1 MKLSRLNRRAA
12 MVALGATFA
21 GAMLSGQGGTAWAAG
36 TPRIAAIVQSLN
48 TEYNVLWA
56 NAAQAH
62 PAVKDGTAKLTIL
75 DGRLD
80 AFTQSSLFDTA
91 ITEKYDAIIFIPV
104 DINAGNDPV
113 QRAIA
118 AGIPVFGSN
127 TLITNTNLYKSY
139 INSNDVEAGQI
150 LAESVID
157 KMGGKGNV
165 VIIEGMIGQS
175 AQVQRLQGI
184 QKTLAA
190 HPDVKVLEMKTANWT
205 RAESMALTEDWLT
218 AHPGQIN
225 GIIAEN
231 DEEALGALE
240 AVKGRGLD
248 PTKLPIAGVD
258 GITDALLAVK
268 RGEMMST
275 LQDADAQ
282 AKGAIDLALRAI
294 IGASYKP
301 RAAVWDVNGGKLAWN
316 DGSTQHY
323 YVPWVPVTAANVD
336 SLLAMRK
343 TQ

>member
-1 MKLSRLNRRAA
+1 MKLQSINRR
-12 MVALGATFA
+12 T
-21 GAMLSGQGGTAWAAG
+21 AMLAMGASLVGAAFFG
-36 TPRIAAIVQSLN
+36 PVASASAAPARIAAIVQSLN
-48 TEYNVLWA
+48 SEYNVLWA

-62 PAVKDGTAKLTIL
+62 PALKDGTATLTIL
-75 DGRLD
+75 DGRFD
-80 AFTQSSLFDTA
+80 ALTQSNLFDTA
-91 ITEKYDAIIFIPV
+91 ITAKYDAIIFIPV
-104 DINAGNDPV
+104 DIDAGNDPV

-127 TLITNTNLYKSY
+127 TLITKTNLYKSY

-150 LAESVID
+150 LAKSVID

-184 QKTLAA
+184 QKTLADN
-190 HPDVKVLEMKTANWT
+190 PNVKVLEMKTANWT
-205 RAESMALTEDWLT
+205 RAESMSLTENWLT
-218 AHPGQIN
+218 AHPGVIN

-231 DEEALGALE
+231 DEEALGALA
-240 AVKGRGLD
+240 AVKGAGID
-248 PTKLPIAGVD
+248 PKTIPIAGVD
-258 GITDALLAVK
+258 GVTDALLAVK

-282 AKGAIDLALRAI
+282 AKGAIDLALRAV
-294 IGASYKP
+294 IGNSYKP
-301 RAAVWDVNGGKLAWN
+301 RAAVWDVNGGKLAWA
-316 DGSTQHY
+316 DGTAQHY
-323 YVPWVPVTAANVD
+323 YVPWVPVTQANVD